1 MTLSVRKVFQ
11 LGIGAV
17 VLAAGHMAQAQPY
30 TQDQPGAWHEAA
42 DPQPEVDQP
51 DGHGQIAQAQPHTQV
66 KPRGWHEV
74 VDPQPE
80 FNQSDSHD
88 QITSDVLGT
97 AKALTI
103 ASPSSSSPPAVGQ
116 LEILQG
122 SQPSPEIVSIG
133 ATRESTPPRWELVE
147 PEVATPSVVS
157 SQLAWELLP
166 PGEEFTE
173 ARLAR
178 ELEEN
183 RATQAEAEALAE
195 SALRPEQ
202 PRRWIMGL
210 GGGARIGIGDPTFPM
225 VFGRVGRRLSE
236 ELAISLR
243 PNYIFGNS
251 DNQGNRNN
259 EGAFQMP
266 LTLDFAPDELFSPFF
281 GLGIATNTDSNGKTE
296 PMVSAGVDLN
306 ITPNLSIAASIN
318 VIYQSGDQDSRDVEA
333 LTVLYLRF

>member
-1 MTLSVRKVFQ
+1 MTISVRKVIQ
-11 LGIGAV
+11 LGIGAIV
-17 VLAAGHMAQAQPY
+17 VAAGQMAQAQPH
-30 TQDQPGAWHEAA
+30 TQDQRWSWDLVV

-51 DGHGQIAQAQPHTQV
+51 DGHDRIIIGVP
-66 KPRGWHEV
+66 
-74 VDPQPE
+74 
-80 FNQSDSHD
+80 
-88 QITSDVLGT
+88 GT
-97 AKALTI
+97 AEAPTI
-103 ASPSSSSPPAVGQ
+103 APPSSSFPPAVGQ
-116 LEILQG
+116 LESQRG
-122 SQPSPEIVSIG
+122 SIPSAQIVSID
-133 ATRESTPPRWELVE
+133 AIRKSTPPRWELVDSE
-147 PEVATPSVVS
+147 ATTPRVFS

-183 RATQAEAEALAE
+183 RATQAEAEARAE
-195 SALRPEQ
+195 AAMWAEPQRP
-202 PRRWIMGL
+202 WIMGL

-225 VFGRVGRRLSE
+225 IFGRVGRRLSE
-236 ELAISLR
+236 EWAISLR

-266 LTLDFAPDELFSPFF
+266 LTLDFTPDELFSPFF

-318 VIYQSGDQDSRDVEA
+318 VIYQSGDQDNRDVEA
-333 LTVLYLRF
+333 LTVLYVRF